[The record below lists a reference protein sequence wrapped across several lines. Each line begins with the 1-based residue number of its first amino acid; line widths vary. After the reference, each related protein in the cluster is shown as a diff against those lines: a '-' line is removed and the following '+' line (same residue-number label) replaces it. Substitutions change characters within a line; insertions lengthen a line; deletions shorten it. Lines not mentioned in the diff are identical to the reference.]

1 MQFTP
6 WLPSFLG
13 AAGFPTQERLGMD
26 SNDGA
31 VEKPRKIEDYGLIG
45 NCRTCALVSRDGAIE
60 WLCLPRFDSAAC
72 FAALV
77 GNRNNGRWCLSAA
90 DPEARVTRS
99 YRDGSVIL
107 DTIIETKS
115 GRARVTDFMPVGDA
129 NNTIIRIAEGLS
141 GSVELSFDLTIRFD
155 YGSAIPWVLGLE
167 GQDGIQAIC
176 GPDRVTI
183 FSTIPLIGEHMAST
197 AAFSV
202 SPGQRQ
208 IFTLVHNESHL
219 DLPAKPDPDHSLQS
233 TADFWEDWSKT
244 SNYEGQWADA
254 VRRSLITL
262 KAMTYGP
269 TGGIVAAATTSLP
282 EQIGSSRNWDYRY
295 CWLRDATLTLGAL
308 LRAGYLGEAKAW
320 RDWLMRAVAGM
331 PDQIQIMYGIAG
343 ERRLEEWEVPWLD
356 GYENSKPVRIGNAAS
371 AQVQLDVYG
380 EVMTVLSEGRRL
392 GLGDEPDG
400 WGLQQAL
407 ANHLCDIWRDNDDG
421 IWEVRSGRQ
430 PFVFSKIMA
439 WSALDRC
446 IKDAETHGF
455 EAPLDKWRANR
466 DALQSEIL
474 ERGFNTKLNSFT
486 QVYDGD
492 QLDASL
498 LLIPR
503 TGFLDASDPKVIG
516 TVAAIERTLVVDG
529 LVQRY
534 NTEESKDGLPPG
546 EGMFLACSFWLA
558 DNFAYQGRIDEA
570 EALFE
575 RLLGLAND
583 LGLMAEEYSP
593 ELKRQLGNFPQAFTH
608 IAVVNTA
615 FSIAGGKR
623 GASEIHK
630 ADA

>member
-1 MQFTP
+1 MDGNP
-6 WLPSFLG
+6 G
-13 AAGFPTQERLGMD
+13 AADTR
-26 SNDGA
+26 S
-31 VEKPRKIEDYGLIG
+31 KIEDYGLIG
-45 NCRTCALVSRDGAIE
+45 NCRTCALVSRDGAID
-60 WLCLPRFDSAAC
+60 WLCVPRFDSAAC

-77 GNRNNGRWCLSAA
+77 GSPDNGRWRLTAA
-90 DPEARVTRS
+90 DPQARITRS
-99 YRDGSVIL
+99 YRDGSVII
-107 DTIIETKS
+107 DTIIETAT
-115 GRARVTDFMPVGDA
+115 GRARVTDFMPIGEA

-141 GSVELSFDLTIRFD
+141 GAVALRFDLTIRFD
-155 YGSAIPWVLGLE
+155 YGSAVPWVIGLTDQN
-167 GQDGIQAIC
+167 GLQAIC

-183 FSTIPLIGEHMAST
+183 FSTIPLINEDLATT
-197 AAFSV
+197 ATFTV
-202 SPGQRQ
+202 SPGERQ
-208 IFTLVHNESHL
+208 VFTLVHNESHL
-219 DLPAKPDPDHSLQS
+219 DPPAQLDTDHALQD
-233 TADFWEDWSKT
+233 TIDFWEDWSKT
-244 SNYEGQWADA
+244 SNYEGQWAEA

-262 KAMTYGP
+262 KAMTYAP

-308 LRAGYLGEAKAW
+308 LRAGYMGEAKAW

-343 ERRLEEWEVPWLD
+343 ERRLDEWEVPWLD

-392 GLGDEPDG
+392 GLGDQPDG
-400 WGLQQAL
+400 WGLQKAL

-446 IKDAETHGF
+446 ISDAETYGF
-455 EAPLDKWRANR
+455 DAPLDTWRSNAE
-466 DALQSEIL
+466 ALRTEIL
-474 ERGFNTKLNSFT
+474 ERGFNARLDSFT

-503 TGFLDASDPKVIG
+503 TGFLDANDPKVIG
-516 TVAAIERTLVVDG
+516 TVKAIETSLVVDG

-534 NTEESKDGLPPG
+534 NTEASRDGLPPG
-546 EGMFLACSFWLA
+546 EGVFLACSFWLA
-558 DNFAYQGRIDEA
+558 DNFAYQGRMDEA
-570 EALFE
+570 RALFE

-583 LGLMAEEYSP
+583 LGLLAEEYSP

-623 GASEIHK
+623 GAAEIHK
-630 ADA
+630 ANA

>member
-1 MQFTP
+1 MQET
-6 WLPSFLG
+6 
-13 AAGFPTQERLGMD
+13 LGMD
-26 SNDGA
+26 SDA
-31 VEKPRKIEDYGLIG
+31 AALDVRSKIEDYGLIG

-77 GNRNNGRWCLSAA
+77 GTRDNGRWCLGAA
-90 DPEARVTRS
+90 DPEARITRS
-99 YRDGSVIL
+99 YRDGSVII
-107 DTIIETKS
+107 DTIIETAS
-115 GRARVTDFMPVGDA
+115 GRARITDFMPIGDA

-141 GSVELSFDLTIRFD
+141 GSVDLSFDLTIRFD

-167 GQDGIQAIC
+167 DQNGLEAIC

-183 FSTIPLIGEHMAST
+183 FSTIPLIGAHMAST

-219 DLPAKPDPDHSLQS
+219 DRPGKPDADQALKE
-233 TADFWEDWSKT
+233 TIDFWEDWSKT
-244 SNYEGQWADA
+244 SNYEGDWTEA

-262 KAMTYGP
+262 KAMTYAP

-308 LRAGYLGEAKAW
+308 LRAGYMGEAKAW

-343 ERRLEEWEVPWLD
+343 ERRLDEWEVPWLD

-446 IKDAETHGF
+446 ISDAETHGF
-455 EAPLDKWRANR
+455 DAPLDSWRANR
-466 DALQSEIL
+466 EALRSEIM

-503 TGFLDASDPKVIG
+503 TGFLDANDPKVVG
-516 TVAAIERTLVVDG
+516 TVKAIETSLVVDG

-534 NTEESKDGLPPG
+534 NTEASKDGLPPG
-546 EGMFLACSFWLA
+546 EGVFLACSFWLA
-558 DNFAYQGRIDEA
+558 DNFAYQGRMDEA
-570 EALFE
+570 RDLFE
-575 RLLGLAND
+575 RLVGLAND

-593 ELKRQLGNFPQAFTH
+593 QLKRQLGNFPQAFTH

-615 FSIAGGKR
+615 FSIEGGKK
-623 GASEIHK
+623 GAAEIHK
-630 ADA
+630 ADS

>member
-1 MQFTP
+1 
-6 WLPSFLG
+6 
-13 AAGFPTQERLGMD
+13 MD
-26 SNDGA
+26 SNASAADT
-31 VEKPRKIEDYGLIG
+31 RLKIEDYGLIG
-45 NCRTCALVSRDGAIE
+45 NCRTCALVSRDGAID

-77 GNRNNGRWCLSAA
+77 GTRDNGRWCVSAA
-90 DPEARVTRS
+90 DPAARVTRS

-115 GRARVTDFMPVGDA
+115 GRARVTDFMPIGET

-141 GSVELSFDLTIRFD
+141 GSVDLRFDLTIRFD

-167 GQDGIQAIC
+167 DQTGLQAIC

-183 FSTIPLIGEHMAST
+183 FSTIPLVSEHLAST
-197 AAFSV
+197 AAFTV

-208 IFTLVHNESHL
+208 IFSLVHNESHL
-219 DLPAKPDPDHSLQS
+219 DLPAKPDADRVLQE
-233 TADFWEDWSKT
+233 TVDFWEDWSKT
-244 SNYEGQWADA
+244 STYEGKWTEA

-262 KAMTYGP
+262 KAMTYAP

-308 LRAGYLGEAKAW
+308 LRAGYMSEAKAW

-407 ANHLCDIWRDNDDG
+407 ANHLCDIWRANDDG
-421 IWEVRSGRQ
+421 IWETRAGPQ

-446 IKDAETHGF
+446 ITDAETHGF
-455 EAPLDKWRANR
+455 EAPLDNWRANR
-466 DALQSEIL
+466 EALQTEIL

-503 TGFLDASDPKVIG
+503 TGFLDANDPKVIG
-516 TVAAIERTLVVDG
+516 TVKAIETSLVVDG

-534 NTEESKDGLPPG
+534 NTEASRDGLPPG

-558 DNFAYQGRIDEA
+558 DNFAYQGRMDEA
-570 EALFE
+570 HALFE

-583 LGLMAEEYSP
+583 LGLLAEEYSP

-623 GASEIHK
+623 GAAEIHK
-630 ADA
+630 ANS

>member
-1 MQFTP
+1 
-6 WLPSFLG
+6 
-13 AAGFPTQERLGMD
+13 MD
-26 SNDGA
+26 SNA
-31 VEKPRKIEDYGLIG
+31 SAAETTRLRIEDYGLIG

-60 WLCLPRFDSAAC
+60 WLCLPRFDSGAC

-77 GNRNNGRWCLSAA
+77 GNRDNGRWSLSAA
-90 DPEARVTRS
+90 DPNARITRS
-99 YRDGSVIL
+99 YRDGSVII
-107 DTIIETKS
+107 DTIIETES
-115 GRARVTDFMPVGDA
+115 GRARVTDFMPIGEP
-129 NNTIIRIAEGLS
+129 NNTIFRIAEGLS
-141 GSVELSFDLTIRFD
+141 GSVDLKLDLTIRFD
-155 YGSAIPWVLGLE
+155 YGSAIPWVIGLE
-167 GQDGIQAIC
+167 DQSGFEAIC

-183 FSTIPLIGEHMAST
+183 FSTIPLINEHMAST
-197 AAFSV
+197 ASFTV
-202 SPGQRQ
+202 SPGVRQ
-208 IFTLVHNESHL
+208 VFTLVHNESHL
-219 DLPAKPDPDHSLQS
+219 DLPATPDADKALQE
-233 TADFWEDWSKT
+233 TVDFWEDWSKT
-244 SNYEGQWADA
+244 SIYDGKWTEA

-262 KAMTYGP
+262 KAMTYAP

-308 LRAGYLGEAKAW
+308 LRAGYTTEAKAW

-343 ERRLEEWEVPWLD
+343 ERRLDEWEVPWLD

-380 EVMTVLSEGRRL
+380 EVMMVLSEGRRL
-392 GLGDEPDG
+392 GLADLPDG

-407 ANHLCDIWRDNDDG
+407 ANHLCDIWRENDEG
-421 IWEVRSGRQ
+421 IWEVRSGKQ
-430 PFVFSKIMA
+430 PFVFSKLMA

-446 IKDAETHGF
+446 ISDAEAHGF
-455 EAPLDKWRANR
+455 DAPLDRWRSNR
-466 DALQSEIL
+466 EALQTEIM
-474 ERGFNTKLNSFT
+474 ERGFNTKLNAFT

-503 TGFLDASDPKVIG
+503 TGFLDANDPKVIG
-516 TVAAIERTLVVDG
+516 TVAAIEKHLVVDG

-534 NTEESKDGLPPG
+534 NTQTSKDGLPPG

-558 DNFAYQGRIDEA
+558 DNFAYQGRMDEA
-570 EALFE
+570 HALFE
-575 RLLGLAND
+575 RLLGLSND
-583 LGLMAEEYSP
+583 LGLLAEEYSP
-593 ELKRQLGNFPQAFTH
+593 QLKRQLGNFPQAFTH

-623 GASEIHK
+623 GAAEIHK
-630 ADA
+630 ANA

>member
-1 MQFTP
+1 
-6 WLPSFLG
+6 
-13 AAGFPTQERLGMD
+13 MD
-26 SNDGA
+26 SNTGA
-31 VEKPRKIEDYGLIG
+31 DETCATIEDYGLIG
-45 NCRTCALVSRDGAIE
+45 NCRTCALVSRDGAID
-60 WLCLPRFDSAAC
+60 WLCLPRFDSGAC

-77 GNRNNGRWCLSAA
+77 GTRDNGRWCLGAA
-90 DPEARVTRS
+90 DPAARISRS
-99 YRDGSVIL
+99 YRDGSVII
-107 DTIIETKS
+107 DTIIETGS
-115 GRARVTDFMPVGDA
+115 GRARVTDFMPIGTL
-129 NNTIIRIAEGLS
+129 NNTIIRIAEGLT
-141 GSVELSFDLTIRFD
+141 GSVDLHFDLTIRFD
-155 YGSAIPWVLGLE
+155 YGSAIPWVIGLE
-167 GQDGIQAIC
+167 DQSGLQAIC

-183 FSTIPLIGEHMAST
+183 FSTIPLTGEHLASKARFT
-197 AAFSV
+197 V

-208 IFTLVHNESHL
+208 IFMLVHNESHL
-219 DLPAKPDPDHSLQS
+219 DLPDKPDADHALQN
-233 TADFWEDWSKT
+233 TIDFWEDWSKT
-244 SNYEGQWADA
+244 SSYEGQWTEA

-262 KAMTYGP
+262 KAMTYAP

-282 EQIGSSRNWDYRY
+282 EEIGGSRNWDYRY

-308 LRAGYLGEAKAW
+308 LRAGYMSEAKAW

-343 ERRLEEWEVPWLD
+343 ERRLDEWEVPWLT

-392 GLGDEPDG
+392 GLADQPDG
-400 WGLQQAL
+400 WGLQRAL
-407 ANHLCDIWRDNDDG
+407 ADHLCEIWRDDDEG
-421 IWEVRSGRQ
+421 IWEVRSGKQ

-446 IKDAETHGF
+446 ITDAEQHGF
-455 EAPLDKWRANR
+455 AAPLDTWRANR
-466 DALQSEIL
+466 EAVRTEIL

-503 TGFLDASDPKVIG
+503 TGFLDANDPKVVG
-516 TVAAIERTLVVDG
+516 TVKAIEKTLVVDG

-534 NTEESKDGLPPG
+534 NTEASKDGLPPG
-546 EGMFLACSFWLA
+546 EGMFLACSFWLV
-558 DNFAYQGRIDEA
+558 DNLAYQGRMDEA
-570 EALFE
+570 HALFE

-583 LGLMAEEYSP
+583 LGLLAEEYSP
-593 ELKRQLGNFPQAFTH
+593 QRKRQLGNFPQAFTH

-623 GASEIHK
+623 GSAEIHK
-630 ADA
+630 ANAD

>member
-1 MQFTP
+1 
-6 WLPSFLG
+6 
-13 AAGFPTQERLGMD
+13 MD
-26 SNDGA
+26 SDA
-31 VEKPRKIEDYGLIG
+31 RAADTRSKIEDYGLIG
-45 NCRTCALVSRDGAIE
+45 NCRTCALISRDGAIE
-60 WLCLPRFDSAAC
+60 WLCLPRFDSPAC

-77 GNRNNGRWCLSAA
+77 GTRDNGRWSLAA
-90 DPEARVTRS
+90 TDPDARTTRS
-99 YRDGSVIL
+99 YRDGSVII
-107 DTIIETKS
+107 DTIIETRS
-115 GRARVTDFMPVGDA
+115 GRARVTDFMPIGET

-141 GSVELSFDLTIRFD
+141 GSVDLRLDLTLRFD
-155 YGSAIPWVLGLE
+155 YGSAIPWVIGLE
-167 GQDGIQAIC
+167 DQSGLQAIC

-183 FSTIPLIGEHMAST
+183 FSTIPLISEHMATT

-208 IFTLVHNESHL
+208 IFTLVHNRSHK
-219 DLPAKPDPDHSLQS
+219 DLPAKPDVDHLLQN
-233 TADFWEDWSKT
+233 TIDFWEDWSKA
-244 SNYEGQWADA
+244 SNYEGKWAEA
-254 VRRSLITL
+254 VQRSLITL
-262 KAMTYGP
+262 KAMTFAP

-308 LRAGYLGEAKAW
+308 LRAGYMSEAKAW

-343 ERRLEEWEVPWLD
+343 ERRLDEWEVPWLD

-380 EVMTVLSEGRRL
+380 EVMMVLSEGRRL
-392 GLGDEPDG
+392 GLADLPDG

-407 ANHLCDIWRDNDDG
+407 ANHLCAIWRDNDEG
-421 IWEVRSGRQ
+421 IWETRAGPQ

-446 IKDAETHGF
+446 IADAETHGF
-455 EAPLDKWRANR
+455 DAPLDKWRANR
-466 DALQSEIL
+466 AALQAEIL
-474 ERGFNTKLNSFT
+474 ERGFNAKLNSFT

-503 TGFLDASDPKVIG
+503 TGFLDANDPKVVG
-516 TVAAIERTLVVDG
+516 TVKAIETSLVVDG

-534 NTEESKDGLPPG
+534 NTEASRDGLPPG
-546 EGMFLACSFWLA
+546 EGVFLACSFWLA
-558 DNFAYQGRIDEA
+558 DNFAYQGRMDEA
-570 EALFE
+570 HALFE

-583 LGLMAEEYSP
+583 LGLLAEEYSP

-623 GASEIHK
+623 GAAEIHK
-630 ADA
+630 VNA

>member
-1 MQFTP
+1 
-6 WLPSFLG
+6 
-13 AAGFPTQERLGMD
+13 MD
-26 SNDGA
+26 SNTSTTDI
-31 VEKPRKIEDYGLIG
+31 RLKIEDYGLIG

-72 FAALV
+72 FAALL
-77 GNRNNGRWCLSAA
+77 GSRDNGRWCLSPA

-99 YRDGSVIL
+99 YRDGSVII
-107 DTIIETKS
+107 DTIIETAA
-115 GRARVTDFMPVGDA
+115 GRARVTDFMPIGETD
-129 NNTIIRIAEGLS
+129 NTIIRIAEGLS
-141 GSVELSFDLTIRFD
+141 GSVDLRLDLTIRFD

-167 GQDGIQAIC
+167 DQSGFQAIC

-183 FSTIPLIGEHMAST
+183 FSTIPLINEHLATT
-197 AAFSV
+197 AAFTV

-208 IFTLVHNESHL
+208 IFALVHNESHL
-219 DLPAKPDPDHSLQS
+219 DVPAKPDADEVLQE
-233 TADFWEDWSKT
+233 TIAFWEDWSKT
-244 SNYEGQWADA
+244 SNYEGPWADA

-262 KAMTYGP
+262 KALTYAP

-308 LRAGYLGEAKAW
+308 LRAGYMTEAKAW

-343 ERRLEEWEVPWLD
+343 ERRLDEYEVPWLD
-356 GYENSKPVRIGNAAS
+356 GYEGSKPVRIGNAAA

-380 EVMTVLSEGRRL
+380 EIMMVLSEGRRL
-392 GLGDEPDG
+392 GLADLPDG
-400 WGLQQAL
+400 WGLQKAL
-407 ANHLCDIWRDNDDG
+407 GSHLCDIWRDNDEG
-421 IWEVRSGRQ
+421 IWEVRSGKQ
-430 PFVFSKIMA
+430 PFVFSKVMA

-446 IKDAETHGF
+446 ITDAETHGF
-455 EAPLDKWRANR
+455 DAPLDKWRANR
-466 DALQSEIL
+466 EAVRSEIM
-474 ERGFNTKLNSFT
+474 ERGFNTRLNSFT

-503 TGFLDASDPKVIG
+503 TGFLDASDPRVIG
-516 TVAAIERTLVVDG
+516 TVAAIEKTLVVDG

-534 NTEESKDGLPPG
+534 NTQESSDGLPPG
-546 EGMFLACSFWLA
+546 EGVFLACSFWLA
-558 DNFAYQGRIDEA
+558 DNFAYQGRMDEA
-570 EALFE
+570 RALFE
-575 RLLGLAND
+575 RLLGLSND
-583 LGLMAEEYSP
+583 LGLLAEEYSP

-623 GASEIHK
+623 GAAEIHK
-630 ADA
+630 ADS

>member
-1 MQFTP
+1 MQET
-6 WLPSFLG
+6 
-13 AAGFPTQERLGMD
+13 AGMD
-26 SNDGA
+26 SNASAADT
-31 VEKPRKIEDYGLIG
+31 RLKIEDYGLIG
-45 NCRTCALVSRDGAIE
+45 NCRTCALVSRDGAID

-77 GNRNNGRWCLSAA
+77 GTRDNGRWCVSAA
-90 DPEARVTRS
+90 DPAARVTRS

-115 GRARVTDFMPVGDA
+115 GRARVTDFMPIGET

-141 GSVELSFDLTIRFD
+141 GSVDLRFDLTIRFD

-167 GQDGIQAIC
+167 DQTGLQAIC

-183 FSTIPLIGEHMAST
+183 FSTIPLVSEHLAST
-197 AAFSV
+197 AAFTV

-208 IFTLVHNESHL
+208 IFSLVHNESHL
-219 DLPAKPDPDHSLQS
+219 DLPAKPDADRVLQE
-233 TADFWEDWSKT
+233 TVDFWEDWSKT
-244 SNYEGQWADA
+244 STYEGKWTEA

-262 KAMTYGP
+262 KAMTYAP

-308 LRAGYLGEAKAW
+308 LRAGYMSEAKAW

-407 ANHLCDIWRDNDDG
+407 ANHLCDIWRANDDG
-421 IWEVRSGRQ
+421 IWETRAGPQ

-446 IKDAETHGF
+446 ITDAETHGF
-455 EAPLDKWRANR
+455 EAPLDNWRANR
-466 DALQSEIL
+466 EALQTEIL

-503 TGFLDASDPKVIG
+503 TGFLDANDPKVIG
-516 TVAAIERTLVVDG
+516 TVKAIETSLVVDG

-534 NTEESKDGLPPG
+534 NTEASRDGLPPG

-558 DNFAYQGRIDEA
+558 DNFAYQGRMDEA
-570 EALFE
+570 HALFE

-583 LGLMAEEYSP
+583 LGLLAEEYSP

-623 GASEIHK
+623 GAAEIHK
-630 ADA
+630 ANS

>member
-1 MQFTP
+1 
-6 WLPSFLG
+6 
-13 AAGFPTQERLGMD
+13 MD
-26 SNDGA
+26 STVDNHGT
-31 VEKPRKIEDYGLIG
+31 RLRIEDYGLIG

-77 GNRNNGRWCLSAA
+77 GNRDNGRWRLGSP

-99 YRDGSVIL
+99 YRDGSVII
-107 DTIIETKS
+107 DTIIETKT
-115 GRARVTDFMPVGDA
+115 GRARVTDFMPIGET
-129 NNTIIRIAEGLS
+129 NNTIVRIAEGLS
-141 GSVELSFDLTIRFD
+141 GTVDLRLDLTIRFD
-155 YGSAIPWVLGLE
+155 YGSSIPWVIGLGDQHGL
-167 GQDGIQAIC
+167 QAIC

-183 FSTIPLIGEHMAST
+183 FSTVPLIGEHMAST
-197 AAFSV
+197 ASFSV
-202 SPGQRQ
+202 SPGTRQ

-219 DLPAKPDPDHSLQS
+219 DLPEKPDQDRILQE
-233 TADFWEDWSKT
+233 TVDFWEDWSKSST
-244 SNYEGQWADA
+244 YEGKWTDA

-262 KAMTYGP
+262 KAMTYAP

-282 EQIGSSRNWDYRY
+282 EEIGSSRNWDYRY

-308 LRAGYLGEAKAW
+308 LRAGYMGEAKAW

-343 ERRLEEWEVPWLD
+343 ERRLDEWEVPWLD
-356 GYENSKPVRIGNAAS
+356 GYEGSKPVRIGNAAS
-371 AQVQLDVYG
+371 EQVQLDVYG

-400 WGLQQAL
+400 WGLQKAL
-407 ANHLCDIWRDNDDG
+407 ADHLCDIWRANDDG
-421 IWEVRSGRQ
+421 IWETRAGPQ

-446 IKDAETHGF
+446 INDAETHGF
-455 EAPLDKWRANR
+455 DAPLDKWRANR
-466 DALQSEIL
+466 EAVHSEVM

-503 TGFLDASDPKVIG
+503 TGFLDANDPKVIG
-516 TVAAIERTLVVDG
+516 TVKAIEKSLVVDG

-534 NTEESKDGLPPG
+534 NTEASKDGLPPG

-558 DNFAYQGRIDEA
+558 DNFAFQGRLSEA
-570 EALFE
+570 SALFE

-583 LGLMAEEYSP
+583 LGLLAEEYSP
-593 ELKRQLGNFPQAFTH
+593 QLKRQLGNFPQAFTH

-615 FSIAGGKR
+615 FSIAGGKP
-623 GASEIHK
+623 AAADIHM
-630 ADA
+630 ADS

>member
-1 MQFTP
+1 
-6 WLPSFLG
+6 
-13 AAGFPTQERLGMD
+13 MD
-26 SNDGA
+26 SNA
-31 VEKPRKIEDYGLIG
+31 SAAETTRLRIEDYGLIG

-60 WLCLPRFDSAAC
+60 WLCLPRFDSGAC

-77 GNRNNGRWCLSAA
+77 GNRDNGRWSLSAA
-90 DPEARVTRS
+90 DPNARITRS
-99 YRDGSVIL
+99 YRDGSVII
-107 DTIIETKS
+107 DTIIETES
-115 GRARVTDFMPVGDA
+115 GRARVTDFMPIGEP
-129 NNTIIRIAEGLS
+129 NNTIFRIAEGLS
-141 GSVELSFDLTIRFD
+141 GSVDLKLDLTIRFD
-155 YGSAIPWVLGLE
+155 YGSAIPWVIGLE
-167 GQDGIQAIC
+167 DQSGFEAIC

-183 FSTIPLIGEHMAST
+183 FSTIPLINEHMAST
-197 AAFSV
+197 ASFTV
-202 SPGQRQ
+202 SPGVRQ
-208 IFTLVHNESHL
+208 VFTLVHNESHL
-219 DLPAKPDPDHSLQS
+219 DLPATPDADKALQE
-233 TADFWEDWSKT
+233 TVDFWEDWSKT
-244 SNYEGQWADA
+244 SIYDGKWTEA

-262 KAMTYGP
+262 KAMTYAP

-308 LRAGYLGEAKAW
+308 LRAGYTTEAKAW

-343 ERRLEEWEVPWLD
+343 ERRLDEWEVPWLD

-380 EVMTVLSEGRRL
+380 EVMMVLSEGRRL
-392 GLGDEPDG
+392 GLADLPDG

-407 ANHLCDIWRDNDDG
+407 ANHLCDIWRENDEG
-421 IWEVRSGRQ
+421 IWEVRSGKQ
-430 PFVFSKIMA
+430 PFVFSKLMA

-446 IKDAETHGF
+446 ISDAEAHGF
-455 EAPLDKWRANR
+455 DAPLDRWRSNR
-466 DALQSEIL
+466 EALRSEIM
-474 ERGFNTKLNSFT
+474 ERGFNTKLNAFT

-503 TGFLDASDPKVIG
+503 TGFLDANDPKVIG
-516 TVAAIERTLVVDG
+516 TVAAIEKHLVVDG

-534 NTEESKDGLPPG
+534 NTQTSKDGLPPG

-558 DNFAYQGRIDEA
+558 DNFAYQGRMDEA
-570 EALFE
+570 HALFE
-575 RLLGLAND
+575 RLLGLSND
-583 LGLMAEEYSP
+583 LGLLAEEYSP
-593 ELKRQLGNFPQAFTH
+593 QLKRQLGNFPQAFTH

-623 GASEIHK
+623 GAAEIHK
-630 ADA
+630 ANA